1 MEFKK
6 QAQIRTQPLASPAR
20 LGVVLERATL
30 EALKIEALRR
40 DTTAS
45 EIVRALIDDFL
56 RRSEKGE

>member
-6 QAQIRTQPLASPAR
+6 QAQIRVQPLASPAR
-20 LGVVLERATL
+20 LGVVLERAAL
-30 EALKIEALRR
+30 DALKIEALRR

-56 RRSEKGE
+56 RREKGE